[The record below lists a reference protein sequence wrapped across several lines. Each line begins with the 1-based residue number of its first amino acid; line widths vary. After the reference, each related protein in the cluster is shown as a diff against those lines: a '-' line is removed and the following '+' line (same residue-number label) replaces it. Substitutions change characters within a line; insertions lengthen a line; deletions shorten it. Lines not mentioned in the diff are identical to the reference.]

1 MRSKNKHP
9 WRKNRSNQFAA
20 YLDTLTL
27 AERRQIETA
36 ERTFVYKTA
45 FVTAP
50 PLSRDYAESMVG
62 AT

>member
-1 MRSKNKHP
+1 MRSKNNHP

-20 YLDTLTL
+20 YLDTLPP
-27 AERRQIETA
+27 AERRQIEAA
-36 ERTFVYKTA
+36 EKAFVYKTA

-50 PLSRDYAESMVG
+50 PVLRDYAESMVG